1 LYLLFLNS
9 VSTDTLTACVILAGA
24 IALLILPLCVPGVI
38 FAREWAQQTI
48 YSSFHIH
55 VPDTPPLQS
64 FILSNNNEL
73 NKPLITVRTEQV
85 ESNGHSAQGKTGF
98 FRSKLWFTGCWFRC
112 YNILIER
119 KKLVMLGE
127 EHSAKS
133 LVARPDFWFYYTA
146 YFCGATVGL
155 VYSNNLGQIAESLNL
170 DSDLTMILAVYSACS
185 FFGRLISAVPDFLRG
200 YRPTNSFYSFTKFV
214 FLFSQK

>member
-1 LYLLFLNS
+1 M
-9 VSTDTLTACVILAGA
+9 STDSSIACVILAGA
-24 IALLILPLCVPGVI
+24 IALLILPLAVPGVI
-38 FAREWAQQTI
+38 FAREWAQRTI
-48 YSSFHIH
+48 YSNFRMD

-64 FILSNNNEL
+64 FILSNDDEL
-73 NKPLITVRTEQV
+73 DKPLITVRTEQV
-85 ESNGHSAQGKTGF
+85 ESNGHSAQGKSALFGPKMCLTGF
-98 FRSKLWFTGCWFRC
+98 WCWC
-112 YNILIER
+112 YGVIIER
-119 KKLVMLGE
+119 KKLTVLGE
-127 EHSAKS
+127 EHSARS

-200 YRPTNSFYSFTKFV
+200 YIMTISLF
-214 FLFSQK
+214 FLY